1 VKKVHLGFKAF
12 DLHELACH
20 FVAESAGFYAEHGL
34 DVSLMDTRLVPDS
47 ELPRSLFSAAC
58 GSAVFRW
65 LHGEKLKVVLVAAER
80 PMFWLYTHSDVAG
93 LGELRGRPMATYPD
107 PAPPAQFLRIILNEA
122 GFQAGHDVNLIPVGN
137 DGGRLE
143 MLRSGRAVAALVSS
157 AMLPGQVEAL
167 GFRQLLCIGDGLRVP
182 TTGLAVSL
190 DTFRRDPDT
199 INAMRDSHRAALR
212 LVHGDKA
219 AIRRAIRD
227 AKLVDARHL
236 DDGCELLRQFFT
248 ADGRIPAAGMLD
260 GVRRLAESL
269 ELGTPEEPTDLY
281 DCLREG

>member
-1 VKKVHLGFKAF
+1 VKKVQLGFKAF
-12 DLHELACH
+12 DLHELTCH
-20 FVAESAGFYAEHGL
+20 FVAETAGFYAEHGL

-93 LGELRGRPMATYPD
+93 LGELRDRPVATYPER
-107 PAPPAQFLRIILNEA
+107 APPAQFLRIVLNEA
-122 GFQAGHDVNLIPVGN
+122 GVQADRVNLIPARDDV
-137 DGGRLE
+137 DRLQ

-157 AMLPGQVEAL
+157 AMLPAQVEAL
-167 GFRQLLCIGDGLRVP
+167 GFRQLLCIGDGLRLP

-190 DTFRRDPDT
+190 DTFRRYPDT

-212 LVHGDKA
+212 LVHGDKPA
-219 AIRRAIRD
+219 LRRAIRD

-236 DDGCELLRQFFT
+236 DDGCELLRHFFT
-248 ADGRIPAAGMLD
+248 TDGRIPAAGMLD

-269 ELGTPEEPTDLY
+269 ELGIPEEPADLY